1 MRRFGWWMVAFWPL
15 AALGQAPTPSSEPA
29 SAPSPLKSIEA
40 EAQKAQDAFS
50 EKMAK
55 AESAQSAEQAW
66 AADDAYHAQMQCLM
80 DRALTLARLH
90 PGAPE
95 GIAEAEWV
103 ARMTAWLRGDNIA
116 ERGDAAYRLLATAPV
131 LDDSAIG
138 LAIVH
143 AKHIGPR
150 CPEIEPFLRAVLS
163 RSRRQEFVTVAR
175 VSLGSHLAEMVRM
188 HDRLAAPSSGPELM
202 KTLTKDRLNRLRALD
217 VPKLQV
223 EADALLERVFRVDA
237 NLGENPGDAAAR
249 ALDRFRPFLGDV
261 RYAAASELHRF
272 RHLRIGQPAPELVGE
287 DIDGMPIRLSDFRGK
302 VVVLSFWTTS
312 YDSTRLIEQ
321 EKALGA
327 AMKGRPFVLV
337 GVNGN
342 AAEDRAKVKEEVTKE
357 GITWRSFW
365 AGGPDGAILRTWCVK
380 RWPTVYTI
388 DADGIIR
395 DDQVGE
401 KLTPAAFESLVHTA
415 EKAAR

>member
-1 MRRFGWWMVAFWPL
+1 MRRFGWWIVAFWPL

-29 SAPSPLKSIEA
+29 PALSPLESIEA
-40 EAQKAQDAFS
+40 EAQKARDALS
-50 EKMAK
+50 EKVRK
-55 AESAQSAEQAW
+55 TKTVSATFGEEVR
-66 AADDAYHAQMQCLM
+66 AADQAYHAQMQGLM

-90 PGAPE
+90 PGDPE

-103 ARMTAWLRGDNIA
+103 ARMTRLLRGDNIA
-116 ERGDAAYRLLATAPV
+116 IAERCDAAYRLLATAPV
-131 LDDSAIG
+131 LDDSRIG

-143 AKHIGPR
+143 AKYIGPR

-163 RSRRQEFVTVAR
+163 RSRRQEFVTLAR
-175 VSLGSHLAEMVRM
+175 LSLGSYLAETARM

-202 KTLTKDRLNRLRALD
+202 KTLTKDRLDRLRAID
-217 VPKLQV
+217 VPKLRG
-223 EADALLERVFRVDA
+223 EADDLLERVF
-237 NLGENPGDAAAR
+237 GAAAR
-249 ALDRFRPFLGDV
+249 NLDQFRPLLGDV
-261 RYAAASELHRF
+261 RNAAAREIYRF

-312 YDSTRLIEQ
+312 YDPTGLIDQ

-342 AAEDRAKVKEEVTKE
+342 AAEDRAKVKEEVTKK

-365 AGGPDGAILRTWCVK
+365 AGGPDGAILRMWCVEQ
-380 RWPTVYTI
+380 WPTVYTI

-401 KLTPAAFESLVHTA
+401 KLIPADFESLVHSA
-415 EKAAR
+415 EEAAR